1 MEGLLKG
8 EKQKKSRGAK
18 MEAFSSTEEM
28 AGDRLSP
35 SRKLKRSLKQHV
47 TSYSDPGN
55 HATGWGCNCRNSYQ
69 KC

>member
-1 MEGLLKG
+1 MERLLKG

-35 SRKLKRSLKQHV
+35 SRKLKRS
-47 TSYSDPGN
+47 
-55 HATGWGCNCRNSYQ
+55 
-69 KC
+69 